1 MNKIFILD
9 KVNPF
14 LNSEK
19 NISKET
25 FKNLF
30 VGFDRMELLEV
41 VKILKDSNI
50 NIDLDDKKSTTS
62 KPVKV
67 KKSNK
72 GYQLDKLTNEQLC
85 IMYKRGEFGVLDALM
100 KKNDKLV
107 WSRVVKYRGFF
118 KHKLDDEDLLQYGFM
133 GFLKAIEKFDI
144 QKENKL
150 TTYAIWWID
159 QNILRSIAD
168 YGFTV
173 RLPVHV
179 LDSVLKLTKIKRNHM
194 DATKEELYVLA
205 ETEGIRREKFDELM
219 KIMNNILSLSSINA
233 IIGEDEESEVGDF
246 IEDKSAITVEEQVE
260 AMHLQ
265 EVIQSLLSTLKPRE
279 EEVIKLRFGLE
290 DGKERTLEEVG
301 HGFNVTRE
309 RIRQIEVKAL
319 NRLRHSSRSK
329 KLRDFIK

>member
-14 LNSEK
+14 LNSER

-30 VGFDRMELLEV
+30 VGFDRTELIEII
-41 VKILKDSNI
+41 KILEESNI
-50 NIDLDDKKSTTS
+50 SIDLDGKKTTTS

-85 IMYKRGEFGVLDALM
+85 IMYKKGEYGVLDALM
-100 KKNDKLV
+100 KKNEKLI
-107 WSRVVKYRGFF
+107 WSRVIRYRGMF
-118 KHKLDDEDLLQYGFM
+118 KHKLDDEDLLQYGFI
-133 GFLKAIEKFDI
+133 GFFKAIEMFDI
-144 QKENKL
+144 NKENKL
-150 TTYAIWWID
+150 TTYATWWID

-179 LDSVLKLTKIKRNHM
+179 FDKVLKLAKIKRNHM
-194 DATKEELYVLA
+194 DASRGELILFA
-205 ETEGIRREKFDELM
+205 EKEGIGREKFDELM
-219 KIMNNILSLSSINA
+219 GIMNNILSLSSINLL
-233 IIGEDEESEVGDF
+233 IGEDEESEIGDF
-246 IEDKSAITVEEQVE
+246 IEDKLAITVEEQVE
-260 AMHLQ
+260 AIYLQ
-265 EVIQSLLSTLKPRE
+265 EIVQSLLSTLKPRE
-279 EEVIKLRFGLE
+279 EEVIKLRFGIE

-301 HGFNVTRE
+301 HEFNLTRE